1 MAATRSSNEITVG
14 YWSTKGLG
22 SVCRQM
28 VIYADI
34 PLKAKIY
41 KLEAILADRKITA
54 TMIKLYREIFKE
66 PMLMRL

>member
-1 MAATRSSNEITVG
+1 MIKSNEITVG

-28 VIYADI
+28 VIYANI

-41 KLEAILADRKITA
+41 KLEAILNNGETIYDGSSWHEENKTEQ
-54 TMIKLYREIFKE
+54 L
-66 PMLMRL
+66 